1 MAEELVRKDV
11 NLRTAEIDLAAIG
24 DIFLTLGEP
33 FLDVGNL
40 DKRKDLGANAHDW
53 MSLMCQFALVLVHPT
68 ISRHAFYPFEYP
80 TKLRPPILPSRWLR
94 CIT

>member
-53 MSLMCQFALVLVHPT
+53 MSLMCQFRCRLG
-68 ISRHAFYPFEYP
+68 
-80 TKLRPPILPSRWLR
+80 RPPHLSFFFQIFLKFSQNL
-94 CIT
+94 